1 LENLTKNKKKEKKMT
16 HSGGQDVKLF
26 CVCERARTLRCD
38 CGERTPL
45 QPETFFEK
53 IYTKK
58 RREIPRLPLSF
69 SLHTQVC
76 VCVAAV
82 CVEREGRAALEVGE
96 AAAAAVVAGGTTSG
110 GTVLEKGRR
119 VVWCVLRLV

>member
-1 LENLTKNKKKEKKMT
+1 MT

-26 CVCERARTLRCD
+26 CVCERARALRCD

-45 QPETFFEK
+45 QPETFL
-53 IYTKK
+53 KK
-58 RREIPRLPLSF
+58 FIKKEENPRLPLSF
-69 SLHTQVC
+69 SLHTHVC
-76 VCVAAV
+76 MCVAAV

>member
-1 LENLTKNKKKEKKMT
+1 MT

-53 IYTKK
+53 IYIKKKK
-58 RREIPRLPLSF
+58 RNPSASSFLLSTHTSVYVCSSSVCRERR
-69 SLHTQVC
+69 T
-76 VCVAAV
+76 
-82 CVEREGRAALEVGE
+82 
-96 AAAAAVVAGGTTSG
+96 GGFGS
-110 GTVLEKGRR
+110 
-119 VVWCVLRLV
+119 W